1 MGDCEIRV
9 EKMCEKVE
17 RCARASE
24 QETQTILALPQASH
38 SVYGQDNENR
48 IGRVFITKSY
58 FSMAD
63 ES

>member
-1 MGDCEIRV
+1 MKKWSGERGRV
-9 EKMCEKVE
+9 NRKL
-17 RCARASE
+17 RQYWLSLRA
-24 QETQTILALPQASH
+24 

-48 IGRVFITKSY
+48 IGRVFVTKSY